1 LTASKQNFFVL
12 LPRILACAVIGWL
25 GAVNRGNASD
35 DHILL
40 KSITFAGHTID
51 LAHSI
56 RWQDWTI
63 GFGNGRPFSE
73 YSEQGTTLRGLNC
86 ASPKI
91 ATLKCHIFM
100 SMKPVES
107 LPHFCELSPDD
118 PDTPGSW
125 PTRIDCP
132 NEIRF
137 LR

>member
-1 LTASKQNFFVL
+1 LGASKERFFAPL
-12 LPRILACAVIGWL
+12 AFILACAAIGWL

-35 DHILL
+35 DRILL
-40 KSITFAGHTID
+40 KSITFAGHTLD
-51 LAHSI
+51 RDHSI
-56 RWQDWTI
+56 RWQDWII
-63 GFGNGRPFSE
+63 GFGKGRPFSE
-73 YSEQGTTLRGLNC
+73 YDEQGTTLRGLNC
-86 ASPKI
+86 ASLEI
-91 ATLKCHIFM
+91 ATLNCHLFM

-125 PTRIDCP
+125 PIRIDCP